1 MSDSWWN
8 KLRGKFLAFE
18 GPDGSGKS
26 TQIARLEKFCKDKNL
41 KMLTV
46 REPGGTAIGE
56 RVREV
61 LLDPTH
67 GEMDVRC
74 EMLLYMASRAQLM
87 KERIEPALRDGTF
100 VLSDRFVASTLAYQG
115 TAGGLPPH
123 EIRAVAEVA
132 IGGRWPDLNVLFDVD
147 TAIAMARLNPLMDR
161 MEGKG
166 ADFHARVRQG
176 YLRQAQ
182 QNPNDFLVVDA
193 GKLPDEV
200 FAQLTGGLEKWC
212 STSAA
217 CAPQK

>member
-8 KLRGKFLAFE
+8 NLRGKFLAFE

-87 KERIEPALRDGTF
+87 RSELSPRCEMEYLFSAIDLSQVRWRIKAPRVVCRPTKFAPWRMLPL
-100 VLSDRFVASTLAYQG
+100 VVAGQISMFYLMSIQQ
-115 TAGGLPPH
+115 LP
-123 EIRAVAEVA
+123 
-132 IGGRWPDLNVLFDVD
+132 WPD
-147 TAIAMARLNPLMDR
+147 
-161 MEGKG
+161 
-166 ADFHARVRQG
+166 
-176 YLRQAQ
+176 
-182 QNPNDFLVVDA
+182 
-193 GKLPDEV
+193 
-200 FAQLTGGLEKWC
+200 
-212 STSAA
+212 
-217 CAPQK
+217 

>member
-67 GEMDVRC
+67 GEMDVR
-74 EMLLYMASRAQLM
+74 
-87 KERIEPALRDGTF
+87 
-100 VLSDRFVASTLAYQG
+100 
-115 TAGGLPPH
+115 
-123 EIRAVAEVA
+123 
-132 IGGRWPDLNVLFDVD
+132 
-147 TAIAMARLNPLMDR
+147 
-161 MEGKG
+161 
-166 ADFHARVRQG
+166 
-176 YLRQAQ
+176 
-182 QNPNDFLVVDA
+182 
-193 GKLPDEV
+193 
-200 FAQLTGGLEKWC
+200 
-212 STSAA
+212 
-217 CAPQK
+217 

>member
-1 MSDSWWN
+1 MSDRWWN
-8 KLRGKFLAFE
+8 NLRGKFLAFE

-41 KMLTV
+41 EMLTV

-56 RVREV
+56 RVRDV
-61 LLDPTH
+61 LLDTRH
-67 GEMDVRC
+67 GEMNVRC

-87 KERIEPALRDGTF
+87 KERIEPALRDGIF

-115 TAGGLPPH
+115 TAGGLPPS

-147 TAIAMARLNPLMDR
+147 TTIAMGRIHPLMDR

-166 ADFHARVRQG
+166 AEFHARVRQG

-182 QNPNDFLVVDA
+182 QKPNDFLVVDA
-193 GKLPDEV
+193 GKSPDEV
-200 FAQLTGGLEKWC
+200 FAQLTSGLQLWC
-212 STSAA
+212 VNNAT